1 MKIHYQNQQFY
12 ELQLQECPS
21 NIQQNVTNT
30 KTLQEL
36 SKALHTVNLDK
47 IKLTDPPA
55 WMDDNKLQ
63 IPLVNI

>member
-30 KTLQEL
+30 KTLQEF

-47 IKLTDPPA
+47 TKLTDLA
-55 WMDDNKLQ
+55 GWMTINYRFL
-63 IPLVNI
+63 L

>member
-30 KTLQEL
+30 KTLQEF

-47 IKLTDPPA
+47 TKLTDLA
-55 WMDDNKLQ
+55 G
-63 IPLVNI
+63 